1 MSRKSAPA
9 CKVMAL
15 PIAWPALVM
24 LFLLGAVV
32 AAGAQPSPA
41 RRIIVEIDGDQV
53 QWNYQMQATELHG
66 NVRIYLQVEGQPE
79 QRAVIRADRAA
90 ANLQSGQI
98 EAQKGIT
105 VGTPYGVLTG
115 EYLQLNAH
123 TEEFCLKQARSVV
136 DLTPAAPPA
145 VHGYAFGEEIGLQ
158 NDIVYII
165 RGQITT
171 CNRQRPHYAL
181 TAKRIEYYPARRH
194 FKIKGAALYLYGVK
208 IPLIPSFSF
217 DVSEEEE
224 DTPGILPLPGY
235 SSQDKLYLPYR
246 FIFSG
251 DDSPWHSEVFV
262 RLTQGRGIR
271 LMSTHEYTRGKWQAA
286 ARLTQTEDF
295 YDDLDNRVT
304 LHRRPQVT
312 LTRFA
317 ADRAQ
322 ADGWQ
327 AGVSLGNIVEDL
339 KTDEKMVSP
348 RPDVREQFAALTLRY
363 DRHSKQRRQGQGK
376 WYGLRGRQA
385 FYSTGEDY
393 RDLALTAGVGGR
405 LGNDLLG
412 SLTAT
417 QHITGGRSPFL
428 FDTVNIKTELQPA
441 LEARLSERWAM
452 SALGRYDAGAG
463 KLRDYELELS
473 RRAHCLTW
481 TLHYRFI
488 GQGLG
493 IRVAINGLTGDAAPY
508 PQQSKFDKL
517 YTNTQKELVTATG
530 EE

>member
-1 MSRKSAPA
+1 MSRRSAPA

-15 PIAWPALVM
+15 PVVWPALVM
-24 LFLLGAVV
+24 LLLLGAVV
-32 AAGAQPSPA
+32 AAGAQSSPA
-41 RRIIVEIDGDQV
+41 RRIIVEIDGDQI

-66 NVRIYLQVEGQPE
+66 NVRIYLQIEGQPE
-79 QRAVIRADRAA
+79 QRVVIHADRAV
-90 ANLQSGQI
+90 ANLRSGQI

-105 VGTPYGVLTG
+105 VGTPHGVLTG

-136 DLTPAAPPA
+136 NLTPDAPQA
-145 VHGYAFGEEIGLQ
+145 VHGYAFGEQIGLQ
-158 NDIVYII
+158 NDVVYII
-165 RGQITT
+165 RGKITT

-181 TAKRIEYYPARRH
+181 TAKQIEYYPARRR

-217 DVSEEEE
+217 DVGEEEK

-235 SSQDKLYLPYR
+235 SSRDKLYLPYR
-246 FIFSG
+246 VILSG
-251 DDSPWHSEVFV
+251 ADSRWHNELSV

-271 LMSTHEYTRGKWQAA
+271 LMSTHEYTQGKWSTVAV
-286 ARLTQTEDF
+286 LSQTEDF

-322 ADGWQ
+322 DDGWQ
-327 AGVSLGNIVEDL
+327 VEVSLGNIVEDL
-339 KTDEKMVSP
+339 KTDEHIASP

-363 DRHSKQRRQGQGK
+363 DRHSKQRRPGQGR

-385 FYSTGEDY
+385 LYSTGDNY

-441 LEARLSERWAM
+441 LEARLSERWAI

-481 TLHYRFI
+481 ALHYRFI

-493 IRVAINGLTGDAAPY
+493 IRVAINGLTGQAPAY
-508 PQQSKFDKL
+508 PQQGDLDHLFDQ
-517 YTNTQKELVTATG
+517 TQAELARDLAD
-530 EE
+530 

>member
-1 MSRKSAPA
+1 M
-9 CKVMAL
+9 
-15 PIAWPALVM
+15 
-24 LFLLGAVV
+24 
-32 AAGAQPSPA
+32 AAGAQSSPA
-41 RRIIVEIDGDQV
+41 RRIIVEIDGDQI

-66 NVRIYLQVEGQPE
+66 NVRIYLQIEGQPE
-79 QRAVIRADRAA
+79 QRVVIHADRAV
-90 ANLQSGQI
+90 ANLRSGQI

-105 VGTPYGVLTG
+105 VGTPHGVLTG

-136 DLTPAAPPA
+136 NLTPDAPQA
-145 VHGYAFGEEIGLQ
+145 VHGYAFGEQIGLQ
-158 NDIVYII
+158 NDVVYII
-165 RGQITT
+165 RGKITT

-181 TAKRIEYYPARRH
+181 TAKQIEYYPARRR

-217 DVSEEEE
+217 DVGEEEK

-235 SSQDKLYLPYR
+235 SSRDKLYLPYR
-246 FIFSG
+246 VILSG
-251 DDSPWHSEVFV
+251 TDSRWHNELFV

-271 LMSTHEYTRGKWQAA
+271 LMSTNEYTEGKWSTAA
-286 ARLTQTEDF
+286 VLSQTEDF

-317 ADRAQ
+317 ADRTQ
-322 ADGWQ
+322 DDGWQ
-327 AGVSLGNIVEDL
+327 AEVSLGNIVEDL
-339 KTDEKMVSP
+339 KTDEHIASP

-363 DRHSKQRRQGQGK
+363 DRHSKQRRQGQGG

-385 FYSTGEDY
+385 LYSTGDNY
-393 RDLALTAGVGGR
+393 RDLALTGGVGGR

-441 LEARLSERWAM
+441 LEARLSERWAI

-481 TLHYRFI
+481 ALHYRFI

-493 IRVAINGLTGDAAPY
+493 IRVAINGLTADAAAY
-508 PQQSKFDKL
+508 RQQGDLDRLFDQ
-517 YTNTQKELVTATG
+517 TQAELARDLAD
-530 EE
+530 